1 MRTMR
6 LSRRLGL
13 DGNPL
18 RRRTDKIAACA
29 AALLLAAFV
38 IGAPLLS
45 VAAAGWAARSWTAYQ
60 QAVRSWRQMPAL
72 VLQAAPAPTA
82 AAGVLGS
89 SLVLAR
95 WAAPD
100 GRVRTGRIPVRA
112 PMAAGRTVRLWV
124 DTTGSPTGPPLN
136 NRQAVANEV
145 TAAAAASA
153 ALGIMLLCLAW
164 AGRRVLDR
172 RRLAAW
178 EAAWAAVGPQWT
190 RRFRSRG

>member
-60 QAVRSWRQMPAL
+60 QAVRSWRQVPPWYCRRRQRPLPPPGFSAL
-72 VLQAAPAPTA
+72 
-82 AAGVLGS
+82 
-89 SLVLAR
+89 R
-95 WAAPD
+95 WSWP
-100 GRVRTGRIPVRA
+100 GGPHRTGGCVP
-112 PMAAGRTVRLWV
+112 
-124 DTTGSPTGPPLN
+124 
-136 NRQAVANEV
+136 
-145 TAAAAASA
+145 AASQSA
-153 ALGIMLLCLAW
+153 PPW
-164 AGRRVLDR
+164 P
-172 RRLAAW
+172 LAA
-178 EAAWAAVGPQWT
+178 
-190 RRFRSRG
+190 RSGCG